1 MVIDMKKFFIII
13 IGIGIVFTLFIL
25 IFNYTMSPLK
35 ELDKKRIGR
44 TLVFNNK
51 DTLYVSASSWGLAG
65 NNEEIILSKKPIKED
80 YRPNKKNDYVF
91 YTSEIYYK
99 IDANKLV
106 VYAIQSSILEP
117 ENFSS
122 PINVEIKGIKTAQES
137 KDYELNYSKYGLTK
151 LSIFDTD

>member
-35 ELDKKRIGR
+35 ELDKKSIGR

-99 IDANKLV
+99 IDADKLV

-117 ENFSS
+117 ENFLS

-137 KDYELNYSKYGLTK
+137 RDYELNYSKYGLTK